1 MITVESKDQKTRM
14 PDTRS
19 FYVMA
24 ADDVSTN
31 YGDKERDLIQGK
43 GELEQALGVA
53 IDSIRVCCLSVDVGF
68 SVPFGSVILSIS
80 C

>member
-1 MITVESKDQKTRM
+1 MITVEGKDQKTHM

-31 YGDKERDLIQGK
+31 YGDKERDLI
-43 GELEQALGVA
+43 
-53 IDSIRVCCLSVDVGF
+53 
-68 SVPFGSVILSIS
+68 
-80 C
+80 